1 MSDLERLTD
10 ALCEK
15 LFVEVEASGRHVHL
29 TEADAMQLFGHGL
42 TEKRPLSQP
51 GQFVCE
57 ERVTL
62 IGPKGT
68 LQRVAVLGPARPE
81 SQVEISLTDARLL
94 GIEAPVRL
102 SGDIQGTPG
111 ICISAD
117 KGEIRLSQGVIVAKR
132 HIHMTPESAA
142 QYGLKSGDE
151 VRIKCLSAR
160 PLILE
165 NVAVRVSDK
174 FATDVHIDY
183 DEANACGYRA
193 GDLGMILHG

>member
-94 GIEAPVRL
+94 GIQAPVRL

-174 FATDVHIDY
+174 FATYVHIDY